1 MKRTLFSLL
10 IAAQFTLTS
19 CGGKQIT
26 LPVLNEIRTETASG
40 HREAA
45 DYKCSSVFPRGSW
58 QFVHA
63 IDFSLKSGGGST
75 VVGVTALTPDSLKCA
90 LVTPEGFTLF
100 SGTLDRE
107 DNFEVK
113 RAVPPFDKPAF
124 AQGMLEDLQAIF
136 REPIKARTQRGHL
149 GDPPAAVCR
158 YTDDANKMTDVFP
171 EGNTDTCWQIRNY
184 TANKKLTRSV
194 IAQACKKTGPSHIPQ
209 KLELQTYGPTGY
221 ILKMNLISAEHL
233 P

>member
-1 MKRTLFSLL
+1 MKQILFPCLIATLF
-10 IAAQFTLTS
+10 ALTA

-26 LPVLNEIRTETASG
+26 LPVLTETASG
-40 HREAA
+40 PGEAA
-45 DYKCSSVFPRGSW
+45 DCRSVFPQGNW
-58 QFVHA
+58 QFVHT

-90 LVTPEGFTLF
+90 LVTPEGFTIF

-107 DNFEVK
+107 DNFEIK

-136 REPIKARTQRGHL
+136 REPIKARIQRGHL
-149 GDPPAAVCR
+149 GGDPPAAVCR
-158 YTDDANKMTDVFP
+158 YTDDANKVTDVFP
-171 EGNTDTCWQIRNY
+171 EGNTDACWQIRNY
-184 TANKKLTRSV
+184 TADKKVTRSV
-194 IAQACKKTGPSHIPQ
+194 IAQACQTTGPAHIPQ
-209 KLELQTYGPTGY
+209 KLELQTYGPIGY
-221 ILKMNLISAEHL
+221 SLKMHLISAEHL